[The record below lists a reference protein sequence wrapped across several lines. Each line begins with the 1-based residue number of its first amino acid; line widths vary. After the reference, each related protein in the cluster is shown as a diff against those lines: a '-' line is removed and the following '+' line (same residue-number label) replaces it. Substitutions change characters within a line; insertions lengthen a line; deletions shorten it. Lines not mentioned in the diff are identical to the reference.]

1 MIRRFMMHTTHGP
14 FRITHVV
21 AVLMLLAFCFSAFSP
36 AVAQPSGADIDG
48 LIDAMTLDEKLTML
62 HGIGFFGA
70 PARCLGSAGY
80 VAGVE
85 RLGIPGLCMADGPA
99 GVRVSESATA
109 MSAPVSLAATF
120 DPGLAYAYG
129 RVIGR
134 EGRAL
139 GQDVL
144 LSPMVNLVRVPY
156 AGRNFETMGEDPYL
170 ANQIMDQEVSG
181 IQGEGLIA
189 TIKHYAANNQENNR
203 GAVSANVDEQTLHEL
218 YLPGFEGAINAGSG
232 AVMCAYNRVNGTYA
246 CENAYLLTEVL
257 RDQWGFEGWV
267 MTDWFANHPS
277 GIYALPAGL
286 DMEMPGEVAFGGVLK
301 AAIEGGVISEE
312 LVDQAVRRILVQMD
326 HFGLLQGAS
335 PDGGTP
341 MAPPRPSIDVEA
353 DAAVAREVA
362 TAGAVLLKNDGKTLP
377 LKYDD
382 LRQLVVIGPTA
393 QSLLVGGGG
402 SARVIGFVER
412 EISPLDALIE
422 LAGPKATITFVPG
435 IDLDGVPVPASVLT
449 PEGGAP
455 GDQGLLR
462 TNPDGTTTIDPQV
475 NFTDSLG
482 NAFPPGSGTYTWS
495 GTITIPTTGEYE
507 IKLQTAGTGFSFFP
521 PFTEVQI
528 DGSTVVSAGGFFGGP
543 LIPTSDGLTN
553 NSASVTLE
561 AGEHTLQVTGV
572 RSSTDPLQIRL
583 AWVTP
588 EWRQAKF
595 DEAVAAAT
603 AARAVVVFG
612 YNEGS
617 EGVDRPSIALPG
629 AQDAL
634 IQAVVEANP
643 RSVVV
648 LNTGDPVSMPWVD
661 SAAAILQ
668 MWYPGQEGGWAT
680 ADLLLGNA
688 NPGGKL
694 PVTFPVSDDDT
705 QVAGHPEMYPGVDNE
720 QYYSEGIF
728 AGYRWY
734 DAQDIE
740 PLFPFGHGLSY
751 TKFDYSKLNVSPSSA
766 GGFDV
771 TFRVHNVGNFD
782 GDEVAQVYLGPSS
795 AIPAGVQMAEKAL
808 VAFTRVSLKNG
819 EWQDVTLHVAPRW
832 LSYWSADAD
841 EWVIAGGSRE
851 VVVGSSSR
859 DLRLQEVVEVG
870 P

>member
-1 MIRRFMMHTTHGP
+1 MHTNHKE

-21 AVLMLLAFCFSAFSP
+21 VVLLLLALGFSAFSP
-36 AVAQPSGADIDG
+36 ATSEASDVDVDA
-48 LIDAMTLDEKLTML
+48 LIDAMTLDEKLSML
-62 HGIGFFGA
+62 HGDRND
-70 PARCLGSAGY
+70 PLDLGQAGY
-80 VAGVE
+80 NPGVA
-85 RLGIPGLCMADGPA
+85 RLGIPELRLADGPA
-99 GVRVSESATA
+99 GVRVSASATA

-120 DPGLAYAYG
+120 DPDLAFQYG
-129 RVIGR
+129 QVIGH

-170 ANQIMDQEVSG
+170 ANQIMGQEVSG
-181 IQGEGLIA
+181 IQDEGLIA
-189 TIKHYAANNQENNR
+189 TIKHYAANNQEDNR
-203 GAVSANVDEQTLHEL
+203 QRVNANVDEQTLHEM

-232 AVMCAYNRVNGTYA
+232 AVMCAYNSVNGAHA
-246 CENAYLLTEVL
+246 CDNPYLLNEVL
-257 RDQWGFEGWV
+257 RGHWGFEGWV
-267 MTDWFANHPS
+267 MTDWGATHS
-277 GIYALPAGL
+277 LDALEHGL
-286 DMEMPGEVAFGGVLK
+286 DMEMPSERYFGDDLKDAVLNGSIPE
-301 AAIEGGVISEE
+301 AW
-312 LVDQAVRRILVQMD
+312 VDQAVRRILVQMD
-326 HFGLLQGAS
+326 RFGLLEGAS

-341 MAPPRPSIDVEA
+341 IVPPRPTIDVEA
-353 DAAVAREVA
+353 DAAVARDVA

-377 LKYDD
+377 LKSDD
-382 LRQLVVIGPTA
+382 LRSLAVIGPTA

-412 EISPLDALIE
+412 EVSPLDALVE
-422 LAGPKATITFVPG
+422 LAGPKASISYVPG
-435 IDLDGVPVPASVLT
+435 LDLTGVAVPASVLT
-449 PEGGAP
+449 PEGFP
-455 GDQGLLR
+455 GEQGLLR
-462 TNPDGTTTIDPQV
+462 ENRDTGETQIDPQV
-475 NFTDSLG
+475 NYVGENTLPL
-482 NAFPPGSGTYTWS
+482 ARWRWTGTLTA
-495 GTITIPTTGEYE
+495 PTTGEYDLM
-507 IKLQTAGTGFSFFP
+507 IQTSGGRGDLRL
-521 PFTEVQI
+521 
-528 DGSTVVSAGGFFGGP
+528 DGRRIARTGGFFGGS
-543 LIPTSDGLTN
+543 LIPTADGLENGRAT
-553 NSASVTLE
+553 VELE
-561 AGEHTLQVTGV
+561 AGEVHDIRIDGTVSSDTGME
-572 RSSTDPLQIRL
+572 IRF

-588 EWRQAKF
+588 EWRQAKL
-595 DEAVAAAT
+595 DEAVAAAE

-612 YNEGS
+612 YNEGT
-617 EGVDRPSIALPG
+617 EGSDRPSLALPNN
-629 AQDAL
+629 QDAL

-705 QVAGHPEMYPGVDNE
+705 QVAGHPEMYPGVDDE

-734 DAQDIE
+734 DAQGIE

-751 TKFDYSKLNVSPSSA
+751 TKFDYSKLSVSPTSD

-782 GDEVAQVYLGPSS
+782 GDEVAQVYLGASS
-795 AIPAGVQMAEKAL
+795 AVPSGVQMAEKAL
-808 VAFTRVSLKNG
+808 VAFRRVSLKNG

-832 LSYWSADAD
+832 FSYWSADAD
-841 EWVIAGGSRE
+841 EWVVAGGSRE
-851 VVVGSSSR
+851 VLVGSSSG
-859 DLRLQEVVEVG
+859 DLRLQGTVEVG

>member
-1 MIRRFMMHTTHGP
+1 MMNTIHRKPRSTYVM
-14 FRITHVV
+14 VV
-21 AVLMLLAFCFSAFSP
+21 VLLLAICFSAIST
-36 AVAQPSGADIDG
+36 AAAQTSGVDVDA

-62 HGIGFFGA
+62 HGVGFFGT
-70 PARCLGSAGY
+70 PARCLSSAGY

-109 MSAPVSLAATF
+109 MPAPVSLAATF
-120 DPGLAYAYG
+120 DPDLSHAFGQ
-129 RVIGR
+129 VIGR

-156 AGRNFETMGEDPYL
+156 AGRNSETMGEDPYL
-170 ANQIMDQEVSG
+170 ANQIIGHEVTG
-181 IQGEGLIA
+181 IQDEGLIA
-189 TIKHYAANNQENNR
+189 TIKHYVANNQEENR
-203 GAVSANVDEQTLHEL
+203 GGVSANVDEQTLHEM
-218 YLPGFEGAINAGSG
+218 YLLGFEGAINAGSG

-246 CENAYLLTEVL
+246 CENAYVLSEVL
-257 RDQWGFEGWV
+257 KGQWGFEGWV
-267 MTDWFANHPS
+267 LTDWFANHPS

-286 DMEMPGEVAFGGVLK
+286 DMEMPGASAFGNDLRQAVLDG
-301 AAIEGGVISEE
+301 IIPES
-312 LVDQAVRRILVQMD
+312 LVDGALRRILGQMAR
-326 HFGLLQGAS
+326 FGLLEGAD
-335 PDGGTP
+335 PDGGMP
-341 MAPPRPSIDVEA
+341 IVPARPTIDVEA
-353 DAAVAREVA
+353 DAAIARGVA

-377 LKYDD
+377 LKSDD
-382 LRQLVVIGPTA
+382 LRSLALVGPTA

-412 EISPLDALIE
+412 EISPLDALTE
-422 LAGPKATITFVPG
+422 LAGPKANITFVPG
-435 IDLDGVPVPASVLT
+435 IDLDGVSVPASVLT

-482 NAFPPGSGTYTWS
+482 NAFPPGSGSYTWS
-495 GTITIPTTGEYE
+495 GTITIPTTGEYD
-507 IKLQTAGTGFSFFP
+507 IKLQTAGTGFSFFGP
-521 PFTEVQI
+521 SSGVQI
-528 DGSTVVSAGGFFGGP
+528 DGDTIVTAGGFFGGP
-543 LIPTSDGLTN
+543 LIPTADGLAN
-553 NSASVTLE
+553 NSARVTLD
-561 AGEHTLQVTGV
+561 AGEHAILVTGL
-572 RSSTDPLQIRL
+572 RSTTAPLQIRL

-595 DEAVAAAT
+595 DEAVAVAE

-629 AQDAL
+629 DQDAL

-643 RSVVV
+643 RAVVV
-648 LNTGDPVSMPWVD
+648 LNTGDPVSMPWVG

-694 PVTFPVSDDDT
+694 PVTFPVSDADT
-705 QVAGHPEMYPGVDNE
+705 QVAGHPEMYPGVDDE
-720 QYYSEGIF
+720 EYYSEGIF
-728 AGYRWY
+728 SGYRWY
-734 DAQDIE
+734 DAEDIA

-751 TKFDYSKLNVSPSSA
+751 TKFKYSKLSVSPA
-766 GGFDV
+766 NDGGFDV
-771 TFRVHNVGNFD
+771 QFRVHNVGNYD
-782 GDEVAQVYLGPSS
+782 GDEVAQVYLGPSD
-795 AIPAGVQMAEKAL
+795 AVPPDVQMAQKAL
-808 VAFTRVSLKNG
+808 VAFGRVTLKNG
-819 EWQDVTLHVAPRW
+819 EWEDVTLHVAPRQ
-832 LSYWSADAD
+832 LSYWSVDSHD
-841 EWVIAGGSRE
+841 WVVAGGSRQLF
-851 VVVGSSSR
+851 VGSSSR
-859 DLRLQEVVEVG
+859 DLRLQGTVEVE